1 MTERAP
7 VSPARAFAVGAFGI
21 ATYSCM
27 DAVMK
32 GLVMAIGVYDT
43 MLWRSVVATFLA
55 GAAWLVLRQR
65 RPTREA
71 MRLHV
76 IRGAVA
82 TVMALL
88 FFWGLARVPMAQA
101 IALSYIAPLLALGLA
116 AILLH
121 ERVSR
126 VTMIA
131 SLVAFA
137 GVGVIL
143 IGQSR
148 ADLGHDAFVGAVAIL
163 VSAFCYA
170 WNIILMRQQ
179 SLVAD
184 PIEIVFFQTLVMAVL
199 LALAA
204 PWFAT
209 PFPAE
214 HTLALA
220 GAAILA
226 TASLGILSWA
236 YARAPA
242 SYLAPTEYTSF
253 LWATFFGYMVFGE
266 IVSFWTIAGAA
277 LIIAGCIAAARRKP
291 DPFAEAEILVP

>member
-21 ATYSCM
+21 ATFSCM

-32 GLVMAIGVYDT
+32 GLVIAIGVYNT
-43 MLWRSVVATFLA
+43 MFWRSAIAAVLA
-55 GAAWLVLRQR
+55 GGVWLVLRQR
-65 RPTREA
+65 RPTPEA
-71 MRLHV
+71 MRLHIV
-76 IRGAVA
+76 RGTVG

-101 IALSYIAPLLALGLA
+101 IALSYIAPLLALVLA
-116 AILLH
+116 AVLLH
-121 ERVSR
+121 ERVPR
-126 VTMIA
+126 AAIAA
-131 SLVAFA
+131 SLVAFF

-148 ADLGHDAFVGAVAIL
+148 AELGHDAFIGAIAIL

-179 SLVAD
+179 SLAAD
-184 PIEIVFFQTLVMAVL
+184 PVEIVFFQSLVVAVL
-199 LALAA
+199 LALAS
-204 PWFAT
+204 PWLAT
-209 PFPAE
+209 PFPTG
-214 HTLALA
+214 HTFALT

-253 LWATFFGYMVFGE
+253 LWATFFGYTVFGE
-266 IVSFWTIAGAA
+266 LVSFWTIAGAA
-277 LIIAGCIAAARRKP
+277 LIVGGCIAAARRKP
-291 DPFAEAEILVP
+291 DPFAEAETLLP

>member
-1 MTERAP
+1 MTDNAP

-21 ATYSCM
+21 ATFSCM

-32 GLVMAIGVYDT
+32 GLVIAIGIFDT
-43 MLWRSVVATFLA
+43 MFWRSAIAAAMAGLVWLA
-55 GAAWLVLRQR
+55 FRRR
-65 RPTREA
+65 RPTRAA
-71 MRLHV
+71 MRLHLV
-76 IRGAVA
+76 RGAVS

-121 ERVSR
+121 ERIARTAV
-126 VTMIA
+126 IA

-148 ADLGHDAFVGAVAIL
+148 AELGHDAFVGAVAIL
-163 VSAFCYA
+163 VSAFCYG

-179 SLVAD
+179 SLAAD
-184 PIEIVFFQTLVMAVL
+184 PIEIIFFQNLVVAAL

-204 PWFAT
+204 PWFAS
-209 PFPAE
+209 PFPVNHAP
-214 HTLALA
+214 ALI
-220 GAAILA
+220 GAAFLA
-226 TASLGILSWA
+226 TASLGILAWA
-236 YARAPA
+236 YAHAPA

-253 LWATFFGYMVFGE
+253 LWATFFGYTIFGE
-266 IVSFWTIAGAA
+266 IVSLWTIAGAV
-277 LIIAGCIAAARRKP
+277 LIVGGCIVAARRKP
-291 DPFAEAEILVP
+291 QPFADAETLLP

>member
-1 MTERAP
+1 MTTS

-21 ATYSCM
+21 ATFSCM
-27 DAVMK
+27 DALMK
-32 GLVMAIGVYDT
+32 GLVMAIGVYNT
-43 MLWRSVVATFLA
+43 MFWRSIIATLLA
-55 GAAWLVLRQR
+55 GAVWLVFRQR

-71 MRLHV
+71 MRLHIV
-76 IRGAVA
+76 RGTVA

-116 AILLH
+116 ALLLH

-126 VTMIA
+126 VAVVA
-131 SLVAFA
+131 SLVAFG
-137 GVGVIL
+137 GVGLIL

-148 ADLGHDAFVGAVAIL
+148 AALGHDAFVGAVAIL

-179 SLVAD
+179 SLAAD
-184 PIEIVFFQTLVMAVL
+184 PIEIVFFQSLIVAIL
-199 LALAA
+199 LAVAA
-204 PWFAT
+204 PRFAA
-209 PFPAE
+209 PFPGGHMLE
-214 HTLALA
+214 LI
-220 GAAILA
+220 GAAIL
-226 TASLGILSWA
+226 TTTSLGILSWA

-253 LWATFFGYMVFGE
+253 LWATFFGYVVFGE
-266 IVSFWTIAGAA
+266 IVSLWTIAGAA
-277 LIIAGCIAAARRKP
+277 LIVGGCIAAARRKP
-291 DPFAEAEILVP
+291 APFAEAETLLP